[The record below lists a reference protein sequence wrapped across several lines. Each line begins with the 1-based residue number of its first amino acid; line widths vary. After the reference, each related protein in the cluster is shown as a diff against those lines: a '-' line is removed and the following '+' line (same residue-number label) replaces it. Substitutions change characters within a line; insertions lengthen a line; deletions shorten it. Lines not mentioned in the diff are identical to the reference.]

1 MITEKEVLEILS
13 EYARREKKEDER
25 SASYDQEYYIQFH
38 AKRYTES
45 LKFIEP
51 LLPSVKKALE
61 LGEPGPFTYLVEHF
75 FPGIAIDYVNEDL
88 RYSISRDSNCYDLI
102 LNMEVIEH
110 IKDQKESILTEVD
123 FSGLKQFIRECN
135 RVLKPGGKM
144 FVTTPNAGSYNNLNL
159 LFNHEPGWMWRNHFR
174 EFQPKELSDFLR
186 EGGFT
191 ITQLSTQHVW
201 PQRNDHRYTRVIQLL
216 DSLKKSLRFGSARQF
231 LRGDEIFL
239 ICEKKENS

>member
-1 MITEKEVLEILS
+1 MITEKRVSEILA
-13 EYARREKKEDER
+13 EYNRREKKAGEHN
-25 SASYDQEYYIQFH
+25 ASYDQEYYIQFH
-38 AKRYTES
+38 AKRYAES
-45 LKFIEP
+45 LKYIEP
-51 LLPSVKKALE
+51 LLPSVTKALE

-75 FPGIAIDYVNEDL
+75 FSGISIDYVNEDL
-88 RYSISRDSNCYDLI
+88 RYFISKDSNQYDLI

-123 FSGLKQFIRECN
+123 FSGLKQFIRECH

-174 EFQPKELSDFLR
+174 EFQPKELSNFLA

-191 ITQLSTQHVW
+191 ITQLSTLCVW
-201 PQRNDHRYTRVIQLL
+201 PQRNDHRYTQIIKLL
-216 DSLKKSLRFGSARQF
+216 DSLKKRMGFSSSRQF

-239 ICEKKENS
+239 ICEKR